1 MVLSGM
7 VFMYNNIVIKDVFIM
22 FVFVRYV
29 LFVVLI
35 VISIVDIIRGEK

>member
-22 FVFVRYV
+22 FVFFRYV
-29 LFVVLI
+29 LFVVLL
-35 VISIVDIIRGEK
+35 VISIVDIIRSKK